1 MAKEVMKKAEME
13 RIITALSKEVLKEMG
28 GKNLAIVGIRKRG
41 AILAERVA
49 ERIESIT
56 KNKIPLG
63 ALDIT
68 LYRDD
73 LSAIGP
79 QPVVHR
85 TEIPFDLTGKN
96 VLLIDDVLY
105 TGRTIRAALD
115 ELIDFGR
122 PEVIKLLVLI
132 DRGNRE
138 LPIQPDFI
146 GKRLVARENEMVEV
160 KLKESDAKEEVVIIK
175 KK

>member
-1 MAKEVMKKAEME
+1 MKKAEMQVIIGTLTQEALKTMGE
-13 RIITALSKEVLKEMG
+13 RNLVII
-28 GKNLAIVGIRKRG
+28 GIRKRG
-41 AILAERVA
+41 AILAER
-49 ERIESIT
+49 IT
-56 KNKIPLG
+56 KKIEKNTKMKIPFG

-73 LSAIGP
+73 FSNIGP

-96 VLLIDDVLY
+96 VLLVDDVLY

-122 PEVIKLLVLI
+122 PAVIKLLVLI

-138 LPIQPDFI
+138 LPIQPDFV
-146 GKRLVARENEMVEV
+146 GKRLVAKANEMVEV
-160 KLKESDAKEEVVIIK
+160 KLKESDGMEEVIIIGTRMTA
-175 KK
+175 

>member
-1 MAKEVMKKAEME
+1 ME
-13 RIITALSKEVLKEMG
+13 RIIATLSKEVLKEMG
-28 GKNLAIVGIRKRG
+28 RKNLAIVGIRKRG
-41 AILAERVA
+41 AILAKRVA
-49 ERIESIT
+49 ERIEGIT
-56 KNKIPLG
+56 KNEIPLG
-63 ALDIT
+63 TLDIT

-96 VLLIDDVLY
+96 VLLVDDVLY

-132 DRGNRE
+132 DRDNRE

-146 GKRLVARENEMVEV
+146 GKRLMARKNEMVEV

>member
-1 MAKEVMKKAEME
+1 
-13 RIITALSKEVLKEMG
+13 
-28 GKNLAIVGIRKRG
+28 
-41 AILAERVA
+41 
-49 ERIESIT
+49 
-56 KNKIPLG
+56 
-63 ALDIT
+63 
-68 LYRDD
+68 
-73 LSAIGP
+73 
-79 QPVVHR
+79 
-85 TEIPFDLTGKN
+85 
-96 VLLIDDVLY
+96 DDVLY

-132 DRGNRE
+132 DRDNRE

-146 GKRLVARENEMVEV
+146 GKRLMARKNEMVEV

>member
-1 MAKEVMKKAEME
+1 MVKEVMKKAEME
-13 RIITALSKEVLKEMG
+13 KIITALSKEVLKEMG
-28 GKNLAIVGIRKRG
+28 RKNLAIVGIRKRG
-41 AILAERVA
+41 AILAQ
-49 ERIESIT
+49 RIAQRIARTT
-56 KNKIPLG
+56 KKEIPLG

-73 LSAIGP
+73 FSSIGP

-96 VLLIDDVLY
+96 VLLVDDVLY

-122 PEVIKLLVLI
+122 PEVIKLLILI

-146 GKRLVARENEMVEV
+146 GKRLVSRANEMVEV
-160 KLKESDAKEEVVIIK
+160 KLKESDGMEEVIIIK
-175 KK
+175 RK